1 MLRRRSGPSAPT
13 AGLDDDA
20 LVMAAFRQTARGR
33 GWIERDAF
41 YRDAARHLGFLRVGR
56 RIRERLKGHMRA
68 ALRRGILIADGDLV
82 RGQTLAMS
90 DYTREALRD
99 ALRSVMR
106 KEAVYE
112 REDAIRAVA
121 QHLGFS
127 RITETVRAPVKSAI
141 NSAIRQGILEY
152 EGSRIRRIK

>member
-1 MLRRRSGPSAPT
+1 
-13 AGLDDDA
+13 
-20 LVMAAFRQTARGR
+20 
-33 GWIERDAF
+33 
-41 YRDAARHLGFLRVGR
+41 
-56 RIRERLKGHMRA
+56 MRA